1 MKSIRIVI
9 LALLACLAFPATVL
23 AVDGTVE
30 EAPDKM
36 LSEMDLSS
44 AISGIVS
51 QSSPIAGYQ
60 PLTVAGQEIAATYL
74 EETLGERHGAIIF
87 LHDQGEK
94 LEGNGVITPL
104 RHQMPQY
111 GWSTLTLALDYPFEP
126 AILLS
131 ATVENVSEAESAEPV
146 VDEKEAETDKEEK
159 APLPPISNVQRLDA
173 AIAFL
178 QEKQIDRIIYVGH
191 GAGGNLAVELLDTE
205 TTPIQALILVGTPSL
220 KMNDVFKTFQHP
232 ILDLYGDNGL
242 EGVAEAVQQRKVIM
256 KRTGNDQYVAREVAG
271 ADHFFTGLQTT
282 LVNSLRGWLKVTFI
296 DENNNN

>member
-242 EGVAEAVQQRKVIM
+242 EGVAEAVQQRKLIM
-256 KRTGNDQYVAREVAG
+256 KRTGNEQYVAREVAG

>member
-1 MKSIRIVI
+1 VKSIRIVI
-9 LALLACLAFPATVL
+9 LALLGSLAFPATVL
-23 AVDGTVE
+23 AVDGTME
-30 EAPDKM
+30 DAPDKT
-36 LSEMDLSS
+36 LSEMDLSN

-51 QSSPIAGYQ
+51 QSSPIDGYQ

-111 GWSTLTLALDYPFEP
+111 GWSTLTIALDYPFEP

-131 ATVENVSEAESAEPV
+131 ATVENVSEADSAEPV
-146 VDEKEAETDKEEK
+146 TEEKEGDGDKKEK
-159 APLPPISNVQRLDA
+159 ASLPPISNVQRLDA

-178 QEKQIDRIIYVGH
+178 QEKEIDRIIYVGH

-205 TTPIQALILVGTPSL
+205 TTPIQALVLISTPAL
-220 KMNDVFKTFQHP
+220 TTNDVFKTMQHP
-232 ILDLYGDNGL
+232 ILDLYGGNDL
-242 EGVAEAVQQRKVIM
+242 EGVAKAVQQRKVMM
-256 KRTGNDQYVAREVAG
+256 KRTGNSRYATREIVG
-271 ADHFFTGLQTT
+271 ANRLFTGLQTT

>member
-1 MKSIRIVI
+1 VKSIRIVI